1 MFLSP
6 SLQASVVPLAS
17 LIVREKGS
25 TKDNRGIYLIR
36 QSRENPEMY
45 ELVCKSSQERKEWID
60 LLRKAVNESPE
71 EGMPESSL
79 ETESSIIVPLLLRL
93 TNHVVEQ
100 VD

>member
-1 MFLSP
+1 MCVFFL
-6 SLQASVVPLAS
+6 LQPSVVPLTS

-45 ELVCKSSQERKEWID
+45 ELVCKSSQERRDWTE

-71 EGMPESSL
+71 EGEL
-79 ETESSIIVPLLLRL
+79 GVC
-93 TNHVVEQ
+93 
-100 VD
+100 

>member
-1 MFLSP
+1 MIIASDQIEVILSL
-6 SLQASVVPLAS
+6 SFFFQASVIPLS
-17 LIVREKGS
+17 NLIVREKGS

-71 EGMPESSL
+71 EGKP
-79 ETESSIIVPLLLRL
+79 
-93 TNHVVEQ
+93 NNN
-100 VD
+100 